1 MTPSRHSNRVLDQDK
16 KSRST
21 KMKHQV
27 LDLAA
32 SVSPKKKPHGG
43 KLNHS
48 KVMDAPPPAA
58 DATTVAKKRKM
69 TGKKFTA
76 AAIKK
81 TRLEDLEVR
90 YMQDGVRK
98 MYVNFSNDSNNSDYK
113 GSGD

>member
-1 MTPSRHSNRVLDQDK
+1 
-16 KSRST
+16 
-21 KMKHQV
+21 
-27 LDLAA
+27 
-32 SVSPKKKPHGG
+32 
-43 KLNHS
+43 
-48 KVMDAPPPAA
+48 
-58 DATTVAKKRKM
+58 M